1 MNDKVKTA
9 ADTKQLSDKK
19 EAASLYAI
27 FESGGKQHIAR
38 LGRRLSL
45 DKLTVKVGEQVTF
58 DKVLMLV
65 NGETKEFGSPY
76 INGATIGAN
85 VLEYGKGPKVRI
97 IKFKRR
103 KHHMKRGTARQE
115 YTEVEINSIGD
126 VKAKATKT
134 SAGSTAKAKAA
145 TTTTTASKTTKQ
157 VPGKEAP
164 AKKASAKPA
173 EAKATAASK
182 PATSKPATSKPATS
196 KDVKAATSV
205 ASKDSDMKDAV
216 SKDSSAKAE

>member
-9 ADTKQLSDKK
+9 ADTKQSSDKK

-65 NGETKEFGSPY
+65 NGDAKEFGSPY

-134 SAGSTAKAKAA
+134 GSAAKAKTATA
-145 TTTTTASKTTKQ
+145 TTTAPKTTKQ
-157 VPGKEAP
+157 APAKEAP

-173 EAKATAASK
+173 ESKATAASK
-182 PATSKPATSKPATS
+182 PAVSKDAKAATS
-196 KDVKAATSV
+196 KD
-205 ASKDSDMKDAV
+205 AS

>member
-1 MNDKVKTA
+1 MNDKVKTT
-9 ADTKQLSDKK
+9 ADTKQSSDKK

-65 NGETKEFGSPY
+65 NGDTKEFGTPY
-76 INGATIGAN
+76 INGTTIGAN

-126 VKAKATKT
+126 VKAKAAKT
-134 SAGSTAKAKAA
+134 ANAGSVAKTAKTA
-145 TTTTTASKTTKQ
+145 TTTTTASKTT
-157 VPGKEAP
+157 KEAP

-173 EAKATAASK
+173 ESKATAKPAESKVTAKPAESKATAASK
-182 PATSKPATSKPATS
+182 PA
-196 KDVKAATSV
+196 
-205 ASKDSDMKDAV
+205 ASKDTKADSKVKDAS
-216 SKDSSAKAE
+216 SKDSSVKAE

>member
-134 SAGSTAKAKAA
+134 GSAAKAKTATA
-145 TTTTTASKTTKQ
+145 TTTAPKTTKQ
-157 VPGKEAP
+157 APAKEAP

-173 EAKATAASK
+173 ESKATAASK
-182 PATSKPATSKPATS
+182 PATSKDA
-196 KDVKAATSV
+196 KAATSV
-205 ASKDSDMKDAV
+205 ASKDSDMKDAS

>member
-1 MNDKVKTA
+1 MNDKVKTT
-9 ADTKQLSDKK
+9 ADTKQSSDKK

-65 NGETKEFGSPY
+65 NGDTKEFGTPY
-76 INGATIGAN
+76 INGTTIGAN

-126 VKAKATKT
+126 VKAKAAKT
-134 SAGSTAKAKAA
+134 ANAGSVAKAKTVTA
-145 TTTTTASKTTKQ
+145 TITASKIT
-157 VPGKEAP
+157 KEAP

-173 EAKATAASK
+173 ESKVTAKPAESKATAASK
-182 PATSKPATSKPATS
+182 PA
-196 KDVKAATSV
+196 
-205 ASKDSDMKDAV
+205 ASKDTKADSKVKDAS
-216 SKDSSAKAE
+216 SKDSSVKAE

>member
-9 ADTKQLSDKK
+9 VDTKQSSDKK

-134 SAGSTAKAKAA
+134 GSAAKTGSTAKAKTAAA
-145 TTTTTASKTTKQ
+145 TTTVPKTTKEATT
-157 VPGKEAP
+157 KEAP
-164 AKKASAKPA
+164 AKKASAKPV

-182 PATSKPATSKPATS
+182 PA
-196 KDVKAATSV
+196 
-205 ASKDSDMKDAV
+205 ASKDSDMKDASSAS
-216 SKDSSAKAE
+216 SKAPSAKAE